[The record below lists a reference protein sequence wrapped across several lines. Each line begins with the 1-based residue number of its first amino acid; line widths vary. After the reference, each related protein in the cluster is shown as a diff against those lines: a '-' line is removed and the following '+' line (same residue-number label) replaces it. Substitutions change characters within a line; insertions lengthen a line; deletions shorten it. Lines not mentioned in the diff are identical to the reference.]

1 MPVIGV
7 VRLRGVN
14 SLHAAAIV
22 LFAGILSSRAAVY
35 VGSTDVQVT
44 LAALEGNLFPEYAG
58 ISGSAAMELTIENET
73 IQYSSVTITLPSV
86 TWSGVQTYTDPE
98 TLQAK
103 SISFSITTQAAT
115 FGIQA
120 GGAHSLT
127 AVGGDGLAWNLAE
140 FVTGSSFNLA
150 GAYTLEGPAETVS
163 GSFNKELVLSSRH
176 SSGELFP
183 AGAGSFTAVASHYYV
198 FTFSSL
204 PLFEDEVDGIDLDM
218 VLGGWVSEINVR
230 PSLGSTLTL
239 TPVPEPSMASL
250 AVVSGGIVLLL
261 RRRRK

>member
-1 MPVIGV
+1 VNEI

-14 SLHAAAIV
+14 FLSSAAII
-22 LFAGILSSRAAVY
+22 LFAGICSSRAAVY

-44 LAALEGNLFPEYAG
+44 LAALEGNLSPEYAG
-58 ISGSAAMELTIENET
+58 ISGNAAMELTIGNGT

-86 TWSGVQTYTDPE
+86 TWSGVQTYNDPE

-120 GGAHSLT
+120 GGVHPLT
-127 AVGGDGLAWNLAE
+127 DVAGDGLGWNIAE

-150 GAYTLEGPAETVS
+150 GDYTLEGPAETVR
-163 GSFNKELVLSSRH
+163 GSFNKELLLSSRH
-176 SSGELFP
+176 SRGELFP

-230 PSLGSTLTL
+230 PNIGSTLTL
-239 TPVPEPSMASL
+239 TPVPEPSMAGL
-250 AVVSGGIVLLL
+250 AALGSIALLL
-261 RRRRK
+261 RKRRK